1 MVWHT
6 VPRAVQLL
14 FPRRIWR
21 RVPSENRICLTF
33 DDGPVPGA
41 TDYVLNELA
50 KRGQKATFFMVGD
63 NIQKHTSLAKEVL
76 QAGHGVGNHTF
87 NHRNGWKT
95 PDADY
100 LENIRA
106 FDEVLG
112 ERLGIQ
118 TDLYRPPYGL
128 MKSSQ
133 AQVVLESKKIVMWNV
148 LSGDYDQS
156 ISSARILGESK
167 KNTVGGS
174 IVLFHDQQ
182 KTQGVLPKFLPEF
195 LDFLIESR
203 LETALL

>member
-1 MVWHT
+1 
-6 VPRAVQLL
+6 
-14 FPRRIWR
+14 
-21 RVPSENRICLTF
+21 
-33 DDGPVPGA
+33 
-41 TDYVLNELA
+41 
-50 KRGQKATFFMVGD
+50 MVGD

-76 QAGHGVGNHTF
+76 AAGHRVGNHTF
-87 NHRNGWKT
+87 NHRYGWKT

-100 LENIRA
+100 LVNIRN

-133 AQVVLESKKIVMWNV
+133 AKVVLGSKRIVMWNV

-156 ISSARILGESK
+156 ISSPRILEESK
-167 KNTVGGS
+167 RNTVSGS

-182 KTQGVLPKFLPEF
+182 KTQEVLPKILPEF
-195 LDFLIESR
+195 LDFLIERR

>member
-21 RVPSENRICLTF
+21 KVPSENRICLTF

-76 QAGHGVGNHTF
+76 AAGHRVGNHTF

-100 LENIRA
+100 LGNIRA

-112 ERLGIQ
+112 ERFGIQ

-133 AQVVLESKKIVMWNV
+133 AKVVLESKKIVMWNV

-156 ISSARILGESK
+156 ISSPRILEESK
-167 KNTVGGS
+167 RNTVSGS

-182 KTQGVLPKFLPEF
+182 KTQEVLPKILPEF
-195 LDFLIESR
+195 LDFLIERR